1 MWLCGK
7 LAGILRSILEQVDLP
22 LDINKL
28 RSETPGCAG
37 KIHLN
42 NAGAGLMTAQVMQVA
57 KDYIDLEGSIGGYE
71 AQAAS
76 QDAIQLAYQR
86 VATLLNTKTRNI
98 AFTENATAAFAQALS
113 SIPFRKGDVVITTR
127 NDYSSNQIQFLSL
140 KKRFGIEVLR
150 APDSENGGVDVSAMS
165 DLIREKKPKLVCV
178 TQVPTNS
185 GLVQDVAAIG
195 AVCRGT
201 ETLYLVDA
209 CQSVGQM
216 PVDAVAIGCD
226 FLSATSR
233 KFLRGPRG
241 CGFLYVS
248 DRVLSEGYEP
258 LFIDMHGANWA
269 SVDEYEPFDTA
280 SRFENWEFNWGL
292 VLGTGAA
299 ADYATNIGLELIAER
314 VSMLSEKL
322 RSLLEGIDAVR
333 VLHRGDN
340 LCGIVTCTVDGFD
353 PAEIVATLRAQ
364 NINTSSQGRVYA
376 VIDYDDL
383 GVESSLRISPHY
395 YNTEEEIDR
404 VVSALQ
410 DITGK

>member
-1 MWLCGK
+1 
-7 LAGILRSILEQVDLP
+7 
-22 LDINKL
+22 
-28 RSETPGCAG
+28 
-37 KIHLN
+37 
-42 NAGAGLMTAQVMQVA
+42 MTAQVMQVV
-57 KDYIDLEGSIGGYE
+57 KDYIDLEGTIGGYE

-76 QDAIQLAYQR
+76 QDAIQSAYQS
-86 VATLLNTKTRNI
+86 VATLLNTKKRNI
-98 AFTENATAAFAQALS
+98 AFTENATAAFSQALS
-113 SIPFRKGDVVITTR
+113 AIPFRKGDVVITTR

-140 KKRFGIEVLR
+140 KRRLGIEVLR
-150 APDSENGGVDVSAMS
+150 APDSVAGGVDVSAMS
-165 DLIREKKPKLVCV
+165 DMIRDRSPKLVCV

-195 AVCRGT
+195 AVCRET

-216 PVDAVAIGCD
+216 PVDVMAIDCD

-248 DRVLSEGYEP
+248 DRVLEAGYEP

-269 SVDEYEPFDTA
+269 SENEYEAFDTA
-280 SRFENWEFNWGL
+280 NRFENWEFNWGL
-292 VLGTGAA
+292 VLGTGVAA
-299 ADYATNIGLELIAER
+299 EYATNIRLDHIANR
-314 VSMLSEKL
+314 VAMLADKL
-322 RSLLEGIDAVR
+322 RSLLDGIDALR

-340 LCGIVTCTVDGFD
+340 LCGIVTCTVDGLD

-404 VVSALQ
+404 VVSALR
-410 DITGK
+410 DVVGK